1 MEKFHAFRFLQESK
15 KIKDKGNKKKRKK
28 RRKSDSAGIGDEIS
42 RGIKQAIAY
51 ETGELN
57 AKETTLSTDC
67 DRTTQIKGDEN
78 K

>member
-15 KIKDKGNKKKRKK
+15 KMNNKVNKKKRKK
-28 RRKSDSAGIGDEIS
+28 RRKVDNMGVVDEIS
-42 RGIKQAIAY
+42 LGVKQAIAHAS
-51 ETGELN
+51 GELS